1 MSGNVQHLDPLT
13 FPLTGQALIEASA
26 GTGNT
31 FTLAFLY
38 LRLIIQHGQDKAF
51 HRPLLPP
58 EILVVT
64 FTNAATAELRDRIR
78 ARLVEA
84 AAVFQGET
92 TDDALLSALKDQT
105 PQEDHPRAAKQLTM
119 AAQWMDESAI
129 STIHAWC
136 YRMLKEHAF
145 DSGSAFEPNLET
157 NEQEWQQVASE
168 DYWRCEVTPLSI
180 DLLKQVLTCWASPE
194 ALFKQ
199 VKPCLDKLDYI
210 PSSAGSVFALLTQFN
225 QQQAAFLAQLKS
237 EWQQQGYIAQLQQLF
252 DQEAKRKAFAAKS
265 LNSGH
270 RKSVLDKLQAW
281 LDQPSMLDPNCFTGS
296 SWFRMSSA
304 GVTEIWNDGFEPPIQ
319 HAACVALTE
328 LKRQLDAMPTLKPQ
342 LLAHAAHAIAKRIEQ
357 SKKQS
362 NSLSQN
368 DLLLH
373 LDRALSSAQGER
385 LAAAIRKQFPVA
397 LVDEFQDTDP
407 VQYRLFRR
415 IYLDG
420 SRQDNV
426 TPLQQRPRQDQR
438 IGFFMIGDPKQAI
451 YAFRGADIYTYLQ
464 ARRDSEGNHYTLG
477 TNFRSCD
484 GLIQSVNRV
493 FELGDLRD
501 KGAFL
506 FKSASGNPVPF
517 TAVKTGKKELQGL
530 QINGHQVSSLQ
541 GWMIT
546 QEESKLS
553 KSKTNEALAQ
563 ATASQ
568 IAELLTLGQ
577 QGKALLPNENSDQDA
592 NNAWRPVQPFD
603 CAVLVNSFTEATL
616 VRRALQRVGIASVYL
631 SDRSSVF
638 RSWMA
643 TEMLQ
648 LLRATADPL
657 NERKI
662 RTALASPLLRLT
674 IPDLHRLNED
684 ELYWESFAG
693 RFLSYQTVWQK
704 QGVLPLVY
712 RWIQDFNLA
721 EGVGSRDQGERELTD
736 LLHLGELL
744 HQAATSLD
752 GEQAL
757 IRYLE
762 EAIVDPDEN
771 SEAQQLRLETDA
783 QLVRV
788 VTIHKSKG
796 LEYPLVFLPF
806 IGEAR
811 KAKKQDS
818 LFVTHSESAI
828 PQVHLSVS
836 DEVLEQA
843 DQERLAE
850 DLRKLYVALT
860 RARYVN
866 WLGLAATDGFN
877 ASAMAYLLNASAD
890 DLSDKITQLS
900 DLQLLELP
908 RQWPAPWQAEQTST
922 EFSARSAPKLVY
934 DPWWIASYSALKH
947 NSSYVIESAQQDQ
960 LSEEQEKEDQSLA
973 RVSIQK
979 TMHTLPKGSHIGTFL
994 HSLLEWAAELVW
1006 IDEAGQPQQGY
1017 AALLQPELMDQH
1029 YDALRLKCQQ
1039 RNLDEWAPCLWAW
1052 LESFVKSTWCFR
1064 LNGHRQPSEIVMTE
1078 AFSLAH
1084 LKPENMC
1091 VEMEF
1096 WFASHQVN
1104 TLTLDQWVSERTLD
1118 GIARPALQGN
1128 QLNGML
1134 KGFIDLVAEH
1144 QGRYY
1149 VIDWKSNWLGE
1160 NETAYSVE
1168 SMKKVILEK
1177 RYDLQYVL
1185 YLLAL
1190 HRYLKCRLPDYDYD
1204 QHIGG
1209 AAYFFLRGN
1218 EADSQG
1224 VFFDKPDRIVIEG
1237 LDRLFSG
1244 QSLQAPMISTQ
1255 GGLNDH

>member
-1 MSGNVQHLDPLT
+1 MNQKVQLLDPLT
-13 FPLTGQALIEASA
+13 FPLKGQALIEASA
-26 GTGNT
+26 GTGKT
-31 FTLAFLY
+31 FTLALLY
-38 LRLIIQHGQDKAF
+38 LRLIIQHGQENAF
-51 HRPLLPP
+51 TRPLLPP

-84 AAVFQGET
+84 AAVFQGEDT
-92 TDDALLSALKDQT
+92 GDGLLQALKDQVT
-105 PQEDHPRAAKQLTM
+105 SADHPRAARQLTM

-129 STIHAWC
+129 STIHGWC

-157 NEQEWQQVASE
+157 NEKEWQQRASE
-168 DYWRCEVTPLSI
+168 DYWRCDVNPLP
-180 DLLKQVLTCWASPE
+180 LTELKQLLSCWKSPK
-194 ALFKQ
+194 ALFDD
-199 VKPCLDKLDYI
+199 VYFCLDKLNYI
-210 PSSAGSVFALLTQFN
+210 DAPAGVLFNVLTQFN
-225 QQQAAFLAQLKS
+225 QNLATIVSGLKS
-237 EWQQQGYIAQLQQLF
+237 EWLQQGYILQLQQLF
-252 DQEAKRKAFAAKS
+252 DQEAKRKAFKLSS
-265 LNSGH
+265 LNAGH

-281 LDQPSMLDPNCFTGS
+281 LDQPSMLDPDCFMGS
-296 SWFRMSSA
+296 SGLRMSSE
-304 GVTEIWNDGFEPPIQ
+304 GVAEIWNEGFEPPVN
-319 HAACVALTE
+319 HPACVALTQ
-328 LKRQLDAMPTLKPQ
+328 LKQQMENLPKLKPQ

-373 LDRALSSAQGER
+373 LDRALSSAQGEQ

-407 VQYRLFRR
+407 VQYRIFRR
-415 IYLDG
+415 IYLNAA
-420 SRQDNV
+420 QQKL
-426 TPLQQRPRQDQR
+426 TPDQAL
-438 IGFFMIGDPKQAI
+438 GFFMIGDPKQAI

-464 ARRDSEGNHYTLG
+464 ARQDSEGHHYTLG
-477 TNFRSCD
+477 TNFRSCHE
-484 GLIQSVNRV
+484 LIQSVNSV
-493 FELGDLRD
+493 FALGDQRQ

-506 FKSASGNPVPF
+506 FKSESFDPVPF
-517 TAVKTGKKELQGL
+517 LPVNTGKKELLGL
-530 QINGHQVSSLQ
+530 QVKGVQVSSLQ
-541 GWMIT
+541 GWLISK
-546 QEESKLS
+546 EDSKLT
-553 KSKTNEALAQ
+553 KSKTNETLAQ
-563 ATASQ
+563 ATACQ

-577 QGKALLPNENSDQDA
+577 RGEALLPNEHSEGDTKDQ
-592 NNAWRPVQPFD
+592 WRAVQPFD
-603 CAVLVNSFTEATL
+603 CAVLVNSFTEASL
-616 VRRALQRVGIASVYL
+616 IRKALQRVGIASVYL

-638 RSWMA
+638 RSWIA
-643 TEMLQ
+643 AELLE

-657 NERKI
+657 NERRI
-662 RTALASPLLRLT
+662 RTALASPLLRLD
-674 IPDLHRLNED
+674 IESLNRLNED
-684 ELYWESFAG
+684 EFYWESFAG
-693 RFLSYQTVWQK
+693 RFWDYHTLWLK

-721 EGVGSRDQGERELTD
+721 KGVGSRDQGERELTD

-744 HQAATSLD
+744 HQAASSLD

-762 EAIVDPDEN
+762 EAILDPDES
-771 SEAQQLRLETDA
+771 SEAQQLRLETDG

-806 IGEAR
+806 IGETR

-818 LFVTHSESAI
+818 VLVTHAESSE
-828 PQVHLSVS
+828 PQVHLTVS

-866 WLGLAATDGFN
+866 WLGLAGTDGFN
-877 ASAMAYLLNASAD
+877 ASAIAYLLNASAD
-890 DLSDKITQLS
+890 DLSAKITQLT
-900 DLQLLELP
+900 DLQLLDLP
-908 RQWPAPWQAEQTST
+908 NQWSEPWQAEQSIT
-922 EFSARSAPKLVY
+922 EFSARSAPTLSY

-947 NSSYVIESAQQDQ
+947 HSSYVIESAQQDQ
-960 LSEEQEKEDQSLA
+960 LSEEQEKNDPLVI
-973 RVSIQK
+973 RPTDHQK
-979 TMHTLPKGSHIGTFL
+979 NMHTLPKGSHIGTFL
-994 HSLLEWAAELVW
+994 HSLLEWAAELVYE
-1006 IDEAGQPQQGY
+1006 DQNGDVQQGFG
-1017 AALLQPELMDQH
+1017 ALLQPDLDEQH
-1029 YDALRLKCQQ
+1029 YEALRLKCQQ
-1039 RNLDEWAPCLWAW
+1039 RNLEEWTSCLWEW
-1052 LESFVKSTWCFR
+1052 LRLFVKTAWQFPVNGSSQNAEN
-1064 LNGHRQPSEIVMTE
+1064 LNKDT
-1078 AFSLAH
+1078 FYLAK
-1084 LKPENMC
+1084 LPPEKMS

-1096 WFASHQVN
+1096 WFASHEVSSLILDKWVTEN
-1104 TLTLDQWVSERTLD
+1104 TLEGKT
-1118 GIARPALQGN
+1118 RPALQSN

-1134 KGFIDLVAEH
+1134 KGFIDLVVEH

-1160 NETAYSVE
+1160 NETSYSDE
-1168 SMKKVILEK
+1168 SMQKVILEK

-1190 HRYLKCRLPDYDYD
+1190 HRYLRCRLPDYDYD

-1218 EADSQG
+1218 EANSQG
-1224 VFFDKPDRIVIEG
+1224 VFFDKPDRKVIEG

-1244 QSLQAPMISTQ
+1244 QSLFGKVA
-1255 GGLNDH
+1255 